1 MKFNVNEMAFKV
13 DERRW
18 DKAND
23 GKGTNEVRPLLF
35 APVIQSKSNLSI
47 KFILVNGNTQ
57 QR

>member
-1 MKFNVNEMAFKV
+1 MKFNVNEIAFKV

-35 APVIQSKSNLSI
+35 IQSKSFWLRI
-47 KFILVNGNTQ
+47 CQ
-57 QR
+57 